1 MPAMGRRD
9 REGKR
14 LLHCLT
20 SAFRKAISG
29 MGNAEVALHRR
40 FLRCW
45 GNKRGMYLKTIL
57 PLILAIPAFSQLSA
71 LPDLGAASAA
81 TVPDPS
87 LAAFESSQRRYL
99 LGDWGGWRTSLAEKG
114 VTFDFFYISDM
125 QANPSGGRQQTQAG
139 WERARGTIDIN
150 FDRLISWQGLSFHA
164 TGLWQS
170 GASLG
175 TKIGTPPI
183 RAI

>member
-14 LLHCLT
+14 LFHCLT

-40 FLRCW
+40 LLQCW

-99 LGDWGGWRTSLAEKG
+99 LGDWGGRRTSLAEKG

-125 QANPSGGRQQTQAG
+125 QANPSGGRQQTHWVG
-139 WERARGTIDIN
+139 KSPWNHR
-150 FDRLISWQGLSFHA
+150 H
-164 TGLWQS
+164 
-170 GASLG
+170 
-175 TKIGTPPI
+175 
-183 RAI
+183 